1 MSSARRHGL
10 QLAFAAAFG
19 LVLVACGDNAPAQRP
34 PPGPPPPAKVP
45 LRRLTNAEYAAT
57 VADLFPGAT
66 LPEMVFVPDAKV
78 LGFLNISSS
87 QTGSLVRMEQYEMAA
102 LGIAQAVTADATAL
116 TGCDAAVQGEATCA
130 RPYVTDLGKRAY
142 RRPLTAAELD
152 GLMALL
158 ARNADTIDY
167 KTRLSIVIQAMLLSP
182 KFLFRPEIGDRALA
196 GERGVPLTSWEVAS
210 RLSFF
215 LTGSIPDAELAGAAD
230 AGTLTSPEAIGIQA
244 RRLLALPRAQAQLVR
259 MHNQW
264 LGTDTVSALA
274 KEEKAFPDFT
284 PLTAFGYAK
293 ETDTFIRNVLF
304 EQGGSFSDLMLANY
318 TFANKSLAEFY
329 GTAAPATDWDRVE
342 LDPQRRSGLLTQ
354 AGLLATMAKQDRT
367 DPVRRGKF
375 VLERILCR
383 NVTPP
388 SPEIVAMFKPL
399 DLSKT
404 AREQFAQH
412 AADPKCAT
420 CHQVLDPLGLPF
432 EHYDSTGKWIND
444 DRGMAIDATGSID
457 GRAFDGVPGLARLLV
472 DMPEARACY
481 VEQWLRF
488 SSGKLLSD
496 ADKAN
501 VDWLMTSFSATTSVV
516 DLVVAMVQG
525 DSFRYLQTD
534 PTLVPGGTTP

>member
-10 QLAFAAAFG
+10 VLAFAAAFG
-19 LVLVACGDNAPAQRP
+19 LVVSGCGDNAPMATAE
-34 PPGPPPPAKVP
+34 PPPAKVP

-57 VADLFPGAT
+57 VADLFPGYT
-66 LPEMVFVPDAKV
+66 LPEMVFTPDAKV

-102 LGIAQAVTADATAL
+102 LAIAEVVTADPTAL
-116 TGCDAAVQGEATCA
+116 TGCDVAAQGQGEAACA
-130 RPYVTDLGKRAY
+130 RPYVADLGKRAY

-158 ARNADTIDY
+158 ARNADTVDY
-167 KTRLSIVIQAMLLSP
+167 KTRLAMVIRAVLLSP
-182 KFLFRPEIGDRALA
+182 KFLFRPEIGERGNA

-215 LTGSIPDAELAGAAD
+215 LTGSIPDGELSGAAD
-230 AGTLTSPEAIGIQA
+230 AGKLTSPDEVASQA
-244 RRLLALPRAQAQLVR
+244 RRLLTLPRAQTQLVR
-259 MHNQW
+259 MHHQW

-274 KEEKAFPDFT
+274 KDQYAFPDFT
-284 PLTAFGYAK
+284 PLKAFYFAK
-293 ETDTFIRNVLF
+293 ETDTFLRKVLF
-304 EQGGSFSDLMLANY
+304 EQRGSFRDLLLADY
-318 TFANKSLAEFY
+318 TFANAPLAAFY
-329 GTAAPATDWDRVE
+329 GAAAPATDWERVP
-342 LDPQRRSGLLTQ
+342 LNPQQRAGLLTQ

-383 NVTPP
+383 GVAPP

-420 CHQVLDPLGLPF
+420 CHVVLDPLGLPF
-432 EHYDSTGKWIND
+432 EHYDATGRWVND

-457 GRAFDGVPGLARLLV
+457 GRPFDGVPGLARLLAE
-472 DMPEARACY
+472 MPEARACY

-496 ADKAN
+496 ADRPS
-501 VDWLMTSFSATTSVV
+501 VDWLMTQSSPTTSVV
-516 DLVVAMVQG
+516 DMVVAMVRS
-525 DSFRYLQTD
+525 DRFRYLQTD